1 MYDVLKELQ
10 QVEKGS
16 VSKIYRID
24 EQEAIRL
31 YSGLELQHLCMLQR
45 YDSRGNVLIMSVQC
59 TL

>member
-31 YSGLELQHLCMLQR
+31 YISELELQHLK
-45 YDSRGNVLIMSVQC
+45 VLYVA
-59 TL
+59 TVR